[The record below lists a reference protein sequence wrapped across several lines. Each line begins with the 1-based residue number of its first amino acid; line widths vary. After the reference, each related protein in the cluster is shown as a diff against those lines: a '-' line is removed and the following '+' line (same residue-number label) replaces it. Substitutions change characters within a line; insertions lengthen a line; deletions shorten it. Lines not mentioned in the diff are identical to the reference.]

1 MRPNRIILFVGSA
14 LSLTLSALPSS
25 AQIISTRIGTTTD
38 AATIDALTK
47 RIETLESMVAQLQQ
61 QTAFIKSVNPLV
73 LDASGAAVTVR
84 GGQML
89 LEAGTGLDIRA
100 GGNATIRGSSAVSVD
115 AGTGL
120 DIRAGGNAT
129 IRGSSAV
136 SVDATA
142 GLDLK
147 GAFVKLNNGDRP
159 VACAGAIVNGT
170 TATGASGRLD
180 HSHSMAVP
188 LPACGSTVLVPSQ
201 E

>member
-14 LSLTLSALPSS
+14 VSLTLSALPSS

-115 AGTGL
+115 A
-120 DIRAGGNAT
+120 
-129 IRGSSAV
+129 
-136 SVDATA
+136 TA